1 MSSIPFYA
9 INTSCRT
16 ATCSSSLFR
25 WRQAT
30 PPKDLPISAGEEAPL
45 SAAVGNDIVIAR
57 PTVDQNKEVKNK
69 EVKDTD
75 SMMHITKEEMYK
87 EGERM
92 CALDGFN

>member
-1 MSSIPFYA
+1 M
-9 INTSCRT
+9 
-16 ATCSSSLFR
+16 
-25 WRQAT
+25 
-30 PPKDLPISAGEEAPL
+30 
-45 SAAVGNDIVIAR
+45 IAR